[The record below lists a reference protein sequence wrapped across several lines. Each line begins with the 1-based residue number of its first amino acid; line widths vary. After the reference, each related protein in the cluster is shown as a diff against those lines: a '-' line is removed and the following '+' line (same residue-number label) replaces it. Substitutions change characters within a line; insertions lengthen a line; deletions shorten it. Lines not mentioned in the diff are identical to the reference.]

1 MTTQVGRQFATD
13 IENHSLKYSTVGREK
28 FVMLNPPKN
37 FSLVNDY
44 GTAEC
49 IILITDFKVDKSEK
63 NILIGKLIDN
73 VKIYIV
79 DQNFN
84 RVPIGVVGEL
94 IVASIHVGADYLN
107 RPEKTAERFINCN
120 GMRVYKSSDYAR
132 WTANGDVEISGRLD
146 NQIKLRGSS
155 QTFLNEQ

>member
-1 MTTQVGRQFATD
+1 
-13 IENHSLKYSTVGREK
+13 
-28 FVMLNPPKN
+28 MLNPPKN

-94 IVASIHVGADYLN
+94 IVAGIHVGADYLN

-132 WTANGDVEISGRLD
+132 GLQTAMLKFREGWI
-146 NQIKLRGSS
+146 IKLNCAALVKH
-155 QTFLNEQ
+155 F